1 MGLGAIIK
9 GHAKELL
16 NKDQTL
22 FEKRMEICNKCGLKT
37 EDKILGNVCSRH
49 KWLNLETNEV
59 SDTKEDGF
67 YNGCGCRLN
76 AKLRIEEATCPLNK
90 W

>member
-1 MGLGAIIK
+1 MGLSKIVE
-9 GHAKELL
+9 GHVKELL
-16 NKDQTL
+16 GKEQTL
-22 FEKRMEICNKCGLKT
+22 YEKRLSICNRCKLKT
-37 EDKILGNVCSRH
+37 KDRILGNVCSKS

-59 SDTKEDGF
+59 SNTRKDGF

-76 AKLRIEEATCPLNK
+76 AKLRIEEASCPLKK